1 METDWQL
8 FMDDEKYYLE
18 QGDFQILA
26 AKLCYKS
33 QKSYLL
39 IPLYLKLVK
48 SQLKEDDKSLIAS
61 FSSSL
66 Y

>member
-26 AKLCYKS
+26 AKLCYKI

-39 IPLYLKLVK
+39 IPLYLKLVPVK
-48 SQLKEDDKSLIAS
+48 GR
-61 FSSSL
+61 
-66 Y
+66 